1 MLSTPFTE
9 MFGVDVPIVGAPMAG
24 VSGGRLAAAVTAGG
38 GLGMIGVGN
47 STTAAAITAEV
58 QVARQGGGL
67 GLRPGDRHGP
77 FGIGLMAWALSA
89 NPAQFDA
96 TLEASPA
103 LVSLS
108 FGDLMPWALRFREAG
123 IRIAVQA
130 GHVQDARAAADQGV
144 DVIVARGGEGGGHGR
159 DAVGTLPL
167 LQGVLDAVD
176 VPVLAA
182 GGIVTARGL
191 AAVLAAGAAGAWI
204 GTALLASPEGMH
216 TAAAKDRVRAARET
230 DTSYG
235 RVFDVAQGVPW
246 PREYGGRALA
256 NEFSRRWAGREDELA
271 ADQEAQAQLA
281 DARKAGDYD
290 IAYLYAGQ
298 GVGLVNQE
306 RPAAGIVADLAAGA
320 ERLLRRWGG

>member
-1 MLSTPFTE
+1 MARMLSTPFTE
-9 MFGVDVPIVGAPMAG
+9 MFGVDVPVVGAPMAG
-24 VSGGRLAAAVTAGG
+24 VSGGRLAAAVTSGG

-47 STTAAAITAEV
+47 STTAETITAEAG
-58 QVARQGGGL
+58 VARQAG
-67 GLRPGDRHGP
+67 GP
-77 FGIGLMAWALSA
+77 FGIGLMAWALPA

-108 FGDLMPWALRFREAG
+108 FGDLDPWVLRFREAG
-123 IRIAVQA
+123 FRVAVQA
-130 GHVQDARAAADQGV
+130 GHVEEARAAAGQGA
-144 DVIVARGGEGGGHGR
+144 DLIVARGGEGGGHGL

-230 DTSYG
+230 DTTYG
-235 RVFDVAQGVPW
+235 RVFDVAQGIPW

-256 NEFSRRWAGREDELA
+256 NEFSRRWTGREDELA
-271 ADQEAQAQLA
+271 ADTEAQAQLA
-281 DARKAGDYD
+281 AARKAGDYD
-290 IAYLYAGQ
+290 TAYLYAGQ
-298 GVGLVNQE
+298 GVGLVNEE
-306 RPAAGIVADLAAGA
+306 RSAAGIVADLAASA
-320 ERLLRRWGG
+320 ERLLRQWSG